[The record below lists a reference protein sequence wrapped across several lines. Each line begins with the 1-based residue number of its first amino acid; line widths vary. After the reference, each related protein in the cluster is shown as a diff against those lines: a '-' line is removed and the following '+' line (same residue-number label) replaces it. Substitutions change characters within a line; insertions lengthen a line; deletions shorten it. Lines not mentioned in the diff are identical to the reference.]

1 MAKLTL
7 KLPFWDKR
15 NKADKANKEAT
26 GKRRL
31 GDLQVLVLIGVAFFI
46 PIVLLTVDLALEEN
60 KQIAFAQD
68 EQHGTELAARLRD
81 VMQLLLSH
89 RGAVD
94 RMLEGD
100 AGAKAEQKEILLK
113 LNQAFDVADE
123 VEQRRGIEFGSI
135 DEWQAIFKDWQQLQ
149 TELDKLNDAQSH
161 AKHTVILEKLLQQL
175 ELVAE
180 ESKLLLDPHLDI
192 NNIAQVM
199 TFSLPGLTLN
209 ISELRY
215 YGNNIINEGHIT
227 TAGRINLAAAEGQAL
242 DQLADLKRSL
252 QAAFKVNPA
261 LQQAEGELLKTVIE
275 DTHEFLEVL
284 EAEFEQKDVITVS
297 ADLWFNS
304 ATNVINDLYQLGD
317 ELAPHR
323 RALLDE
329 RLKELKQN
337 QLQTLATTTFFSV
350 LAVLGLI
357 ILGRHLLSSIRERE
371 ERARQDAETNRRNQD
386 AILRLM
392 EEMDVLANGDL
403 SVKPAVTED
412 ITGAIADSL
421 GVTIDQLR
429 KVVAG
434 INTAAENVAQN
445 SNTARDRSQLLLE
458 AAKKQREKINATA
471 GSITEVAKAI
481 GTVSDNAANTV
492 AVAQQ
497 SLAAATQGSKAVSD
511 SIEGMHQIR
520 DQIQD
525 TSKRIKRLGESSQE
539 IGEIVDLISEI
550 TEQTNI
556 LALNAAIQAASAGE
570 AGRGFSVVAEE
581 VQQLAERSGEATK
594 KIGMLVKTIQSDTQD
609 AVAAMEKSTE
619 GVVHGTQLSDAAGQ
633 ALTTIENES
642 RSVSELIESISS
654 TAFIQSEISK
664 EVADEMGH
672 ILGITE
678 ETSTGTE
685 ETTHIVVQLANV
697 AEELKGSVA
706 GFKL

>member
-1 MAKLTL
+1 MAMLSF
-7 KLPFWDKR
+7 KLPFLGKRDK
-15 NKADKANKEAT
+15 NKA
-26 GKRRL
+26 GKNVAGKPRL
-31 GDLQVLVLIGVAFFI
+31 GDLQILILIGIAFFI
-46 PIVLLTVDLALEEN
+46 PILLLTVDLALEEN
-60 KQIAFAQD
+60 KQIAFAEA
-68 EQHGTELAARLRD
+68 EQHGTELAAELRD
-81 VMQLLLSH
+81 VMQLLLKH
-89 RGAVD
+89 RGAMD
-94 RMLEGD
+94 RLLEGHTEVV
-100 AGAKAEQKEILLK
+100 AEQKKLLVEVH
-113 LNQAFDVADE
+113 QAFSDANA
-123 VEQRRGIEFGSI
+123 VEQRRGVEFGTI
-135 DEWQAIFKDWQQLQ
+135 DEWQEILISWQQLQ
-149 TELDKLNDAQSH
+149 TELSSLSETDSH
-161 AKHTVILEKLLQQL
+161 EKHTLILEKLLHQI

-180 ESKLLLDPHLDI
+180 ESNLLLDPHLDI

-199 TFSLPGLTLN
+199 TFSLPGLTLD
-209 ISELRY
+209 IAELRY
-215 YGNNIINEGHIT
+215 TGGNIIRQGYIT
-227 TAGRINLAAAEGQAL
+227 TEDRISLAAAEGQAR
-242 DQLADLKRSL
+242 DELAALKRSL
-252 QAAFKVNPA
+252 EAAFRANPELHEAMETLYEKVVKDTDA
-261 LQQAEGELLKTVIE
+261 FLKE
-275 DTHEFLEVL
+275 LEV
-284 EAEFEQKDVITVS
+284 EFEKKETITLA
-297 ADLWFNS
+297 ADEWYQD
-304 ATNVINDLYQLGD
+304 ATKVVDELYALGD

-323 RALLDE
+323 RSLIDD
-329 RLKELKQN
+329 RLNELKKG
-337 QLQTLATTTFFSV
+337 QLQTLISTTFFAV
-350 LAVLGLI
+350 LAVLGLVV
-357 ILGRHLLSSIRERE
+357 LGRHLLRTIRERE
-371 ERARQDAETNRRNQD
+371 ERAREDAETNRRNQD

-403 SVKPAVTED
+403 SVKPVVTED

-429 KVVAG
+429 QVVTG
-434 INTAAENVAQN
+434 INSAAEDVAQN
-445 SNTARDRSQLLLE
+445 SNNARDRSQLLLA
-458 AAKKQREKINATA
+458 AAKKQRDKIDTTA

-481 GTVSDNAANTV
+481 GIVSDNAANTV

-511 SIEGMHQIR
+511 SIEGMNQIR

-594 KIGMLVKTIQSDTQD
+594 KIGVLVKTIQSDTQD
-609 AVAAMEKSTE
+609 AVSAMEKSTE

-642 RSVSELIESISS
+642 RSVSELIEGISS

-664 EVADEMGH
+664 EVADEIGE
-672 ILGITE
+672 ILSITE

-685 ETTHIVVQLANV
+685 ETTRIVAQLAQV
-697 AEELKGSVA
+697 AEQLKGSVA